1 MNEIQNRQHVV
12 KQNRPER
19 TMEGN
24 AFSAFAITALRLAGH
39 LTAAGDQLAKPAGQ
53 TSARWQV
60 LAAARRGD
68 MSVAQI
74 ARALGLARQGV
85 QRLADVLEG
94 EGLIAYAEN
103 PQHQRAKLVRP
114 TAEGTARLG
123 VIEVAQA
130 GWADGL
136 GAAFTSAEL
145 DAARAV
151 MLRVMEMLE
160 ADGAPGG

>member
-1 MNEIQNRQHVV
+1 
-12 KQNRPER
+12 
-19 TMEGN
+19 MEGD

-39 LTAAGDQLAKPAGQ
+39 LTAAGDRLAKPAGQ

-85 QRLADVLEG
+85 QRLADVLAG
-94 EGLIAYAEN
+94 EGLIAYADN
-103 PQHQRAKLVRP
+103 PEHQRAKLVRL
-114 TAEGTARLG
+114 TDEGAEQLG

-151 MLRVMEMLE
+151 MARVMAMLE
-160 ADGAPGG
+160 SDGASGG

>member
-1 MNEIQNRQHVV
+1 
-12 KQNRPER
+12 
-19 TMEGN
+19 MEGD

-39 LTAAGDQLAKPAGQ
+39 LTAAGDRLAKPAGQ

-68 MSVAQI
+68 LSVAQI

-85 QRLADVLEG
+85 QRLADVLAD
-94 EGLIAYAEN
+94 EGLIAYADN
-103 PQHQRAKLVRP
+103 PQHQRAKLVRL
-114 TAEGTARLG
+114 TAEGAARLG

-130 GWADGL
+130 GWANKL

-145 DAARAV
+145 DAARTV
-151 MLRVMEMLE
+151 MARVMEVME
-160 ADGAPGG
+160 VDEIPGN

>member
-1 MNEIQNRQHVV
+1 
-12 KQNRPER
+12 
-19 TMEGN
+19 MEGD

-39 LTAAGDQLAKPAGQ
+39 LTAAGDRLAKPAGQ

-68 MSVAQI
+68 LSVAQI

-85 QRLADVLEG
+85 QRLADVLAD
-94 EGLIAYAEN
+94 EGLIAYADN
-103 PQHQRAKLVRP
+103 PQHQRAKLVRL
-114 TAEGTARLG
+114 TAEGAARLG

-130 GWADGL
+130 GWANKL

-145 DAARAV
+145 DAARTV
-151 MLRVMEMLE
+151 MARVMEMME
-160 ADGAPGG
+160 VDEVPGN

>member
-1 MNEIQNRQHVV
+1 
-12 KQNRPER
+12 
-19 TMEGN
+19 MEGD

-60 LAAARRGD
+60 LAAARRGG

-74 ARALGLARQGV
+74 ARALGVARQGV
-85 QRLADVLEG
+85 QRLTDVLEN
-94 EGLIAYAEN
+94 EGLIAYADN
-103 PQHQRAKLVRP
+103 PQHQRAKLVRL
-114 TAEGTARLG
+114 TEEGAARLG
-123 VIEVAQA
+123 VIEIAQA

-136 GAAFTSAEL
+136 GGAFTSAEL

-151 MLRVMEMLE
+151 MSRVMEMLE
-160 ADGAPGG
+160 ADEASRG

>member
-1 MNEIQNRQHVV
+1 MDEIQNRQHVV

-74 ARALGLARQGV
+74 ARTLGLARQGV
-85 QRLADVLEG
+85 QRLADVLED
-94 EGLIAYAEN
+94 EGLTAYADN
-103 PQHQRAKLVRP
+103 PQHQRAKLVRL

-123 VIEVAQA
+123 IIEMAQA

-136 GAAFTSAEL
+136 GAAFTPAEL

-151 MLRVMEMLE
+151 MARVMEMLE
-160 ADGAPGG
+160 GGEAAGG

>member
-1 MNEIQNRQHVV
+1 
-12 KQNRPER
+12 
-19 TMEGN
+19 MEGN

-74 ARALGLARQGV
+74 ARALGLARQDV
-85 QRLADVLEG
+85 QRLADVLAAEK
-94 EGLIAYAEN
+94 LIAYADN
-103 PQHQRAKLVRP
+103 PQHQRAKLVRL
-114 TAEGTARLG
+114 TAEGAARLG

-136 GAAFTSAEL
+136 GSAFTTAEL

-151 MLRVMEMLE
+151 MARVMAMLE
-160 ADGAPGG
+160 SDGAAGD

>member
-1 MNEIQNRQHVV
+1 
-12 KQNRPER
+12 
-19 TMEGN
+19 MEGD
-24 AFSAFAITALRLAGH
+24 AFSTFAITALRLAGH

-53 TSARWQV
+53 SSARWQV

-74 ARALGLARQGV
+74 ARVLGVARQGV

-94 EGLIAYAEN
+94 EGLIAYADN
-103 PQHQRAKLVRP
+103 PQHQRAKLVRL
-114 TAEGTARLG
+114 TAEGANRLG
-123 VIEVAQA
+123 IIEIAQA

-145 DAARAV
+145 DGARAV
-151 MLRVMEMLE
+151 MARVMEMLE
-160 ADGAPGG
+160 AGEASRG

>member
-1 MNEIQNRQHVV
+1 MDEIQNRQHVV

-19 TMEGN
+19 TVEGD

-39 LTAAGDQLAKPAGQ
+39 LTAAGDRLAKPAGQ

-85 QRLADVLEG
+85 QRLADVLAG
-94 EGLIAYAEN
+94 EGLIAYADN
-103 PQHQRAKLVRP
+103 PEHQRAKLVRL
-114 TAEGTARLG
+114 TDEGAEQLG

-151 MLRVMEMLE
+151 MARVMAMLE
-160 ADGAPGG
+160 SDGASGG

>member
-1 MNEIQNRQHVV
+1 
-12 KQNRPER
+12 
-19 TMEGN
+19 MEGD

-60 LAAARRGD
+60 LAAARRGG

-74 ARALGLARQGV
+74 ARALGVARQGV
-85 QRLADVLEG
+85 QRLTDVLEG
-94 EGLIAYAEN
+94 EGLIAYADN
-103 PQHQRAKLVRP
+103 PQHQRAKLVRL
-114 TAEGTARLG
+114 TEQGAARLG
-123 VIEVAQA
+123 VIEIAQA

-136 GAAFTSAEL
+136 GGAFTSAEL

-151 MLRVMEMLE
+151 MARVMEMLE
-160 ADGAPGG
+160 ADEASGG

>member
-12 KQNRPER
+12 KRNRLER
-19 TMEGN
+19 TMEGD

-60 LAAARRGD
+60 LAAARRSN

-85 QRLADVLEG
+85 QRLADVLES
-94 EGLIAYAEN
+94 EGLISYADN
-103 PQHQRAKLVRP
+103 PHHQRAKLVQL
-114 TAEGTARLG
+114 TAEGAARLG
-123 VIEVAQA
+123 AIEIAQA
-130 GWADGL
+130 RWANEL

-145 DAARAV
+145 NSACAVMARAMK
-151 MLRVMEMLE
+151 MLAADE
-160 ADGAPGG
+160 AADD

>member
-1 MNEIQNRQHVV
+1 
-12 KQNRPER
+12 
-19 TMEGN
+19 MEGD

-60 LAAARRGD
+60 LAAARRGG

-74 ARALGLARQGV
+74 ARALGVARQGV
-85 QRLADVLEG
+85 QRLTDVLEN
-94 EGLIAYAEN
+94 EGLIAYADN
-103 PQHQRAKLVRP
+103 PQHQRAKLVRL
-114 TAEGTARLG
+114 TEEGAARLG
-123 VIEVAQA
+123 VIEIAQA

-136 GAAFTSAEL
+136 GGAFTSAEL

-151 MLRVMEMLE
+151 MARVMEMLE
-160 ADGAPGG
+160 GGEASGG

>member
-1 MNEIQNRQHVV
+1 
-12 KQNRPER
+12 
-19 TMEGN
+19 MEGD

-60 LAAARRGD
+60 LAAARRGG

-74 ARALGLARQGV
+74 ARALGVARQGV
-85 QRLADVLEG
+85 QRLTDVLEG
-94 EGLIAYAEN
+94 EGLIAYADN
-103 PQHQRAKLVRP
+103 PQHQRAKLVRL
-114 TAEGTARLG
+114 TEEGAARLG
-123 VIEVAQA
+123 VIEIAQA

-136 GAAFTSAEL
+136 GGAFASAEL

-151 MLRVMEMLE
+151 MARVMEMLE
-160 ADGAPGG
+160 ADEASRG

>member
-1 MNEIQNRQHVV
+1 
-12 KQNRPER
+12 
-19 TMEGN
+19 MEGD

-39 LTAAGDQLAKPAGQ
+39 LIAAGDRLAKPAGQ

-85 QRLADVLEG
+85 QRLADVLAG
-94 EGLIAYAEN
+94 EGLIAYADN
-103 PQHQRAKLVRP
+103 PEHQRAKLVRL
-114 TAEGTARLG
+114 TDEGAERLE

-145 DAARAV
+145 DAARTV
-151 MLRVMEMLE
+151 MARVMAMLE
-160 ADGAPGG
+160 SDGASGG

>member
-1 MNEIQNRQHVV
+1 MDEIQNRQHVV
-12 KQNRPER
+12 KRNRPTR
-19 TMEGN
+19 TMEGD

-39 LTAAGDQLAKPAGQ
+39 LTAAGDRLAKPSGQ

-60 LAAARRGD
+60 LAAARRND

-74 ARALGLARQGV
+74 ARSLGLARQGV
-85 QRLADVLEG
+85 QRLADMLER
-94 EGLIAYAEN
+94 EGLIAYADN
-103 PQHQRAKLVRP
+103 PQHQRAKLVLL
-114 TAEGTARLG
+114 TAEGAARLG

-151 MLRVMEMLE
+151 MARVMEMLE
-160 ADGAPGG
+160 NDGAAGG

>member
-1 MNEIQNRQHVV
+1 MDEIQNRQHVV
-12 KQNRPER
+12 KPNRPER
-19 TMEGN
+19 TVEGD

-39 LTAAGDQLAKPAGQ
+39 LSAAGDRLAKPAGQ

-68 MSVAQI
+68 MSAAQI

-85 QRLADVLEG
+85 QRLADVLAG
-94 EGLIAYAEN
+94 EGLIAYADN
-103 PQHQRAKLVRP
+103 PEHQRAKLVRL
-114 TAEGTARLG
+114 TDEGAELLG

-151 MLRVMEMLE
+151 MARVMAMLE
-160 ADGAPGG
+160 SDGASGG

>member
-1 MNEIQNRQHVV
+1 MDEIHNRQHVV

-94 EGLIAYAEN
+94 EGLIAYADN
-103 PQHQRAKLVRP
+103 PQHQRAKLVRL
-114 TAEGTARLG
+114 TAEGAARLG
-123 VIEVAQA
+123 TIEVAQA

-136 GAAFTSAEL
+136 GAAFTATEL
-145 DAARAV
+145 DTARAV
-151 MLRVMEMLE
+151 MARVMEMLE
-160 ADGAPGG
+160 AEEASRG

>member
-1 MNEIQNRQHVV
+1 
-12 KQNRPER
+12 
-19 TMEGN
+19 MEGD

-68 MSVAQI
+68 MSVAQV
-74 ARALGLARQGV
+74 ARVLGVARQGV
-85 QRLADVLEG
+85 QRLADLLEG
-94 EGLIAYAEN
+94 EGLIAYAGN
-103 PQHQRAKLVRP
+103 PQHQRAKLVRL
-114 TAEGTARLG
+114 TEEGAMRLG
-123 VIEVAQA
+123 AIEIAQA

-136 GAAFTSAEL
+136 GAAFTPAEL

-151 MLRVMEMLE
+151 MARAMQMLE
-160 ADGAPGG
+160 AGEASRG

>member
-1 MNEIQNRQHVV
+1 
-12 KQNRPER
+12 
-19 TMEGN
+19 MEGD

-39 LTAAGDQLAKPAGQ
+39 LTAAGDRLAKPSGQ

-60 LAAARRGD
+60 LAAARRND

-74 ARALGLARQGV
+74 ARSLGLARQGV
-85 QRLADVLEG
+85 QRLADMLER
-94 EGLIAYAEN
+94 EGLIAYADN
-103 PQHQRAKLVRP
+103 PQHQRAKLVLL
-114 TAEGTARLG
+114 TAEGAARLG

-151 MLRVMEMLE
+151 MARVMEMLE
-160 ADGAPGG
+160 NDGAAGG

>member
-1 MNEIQNRQHVV
+1 
-12 KQNRPER
+12 
-19 TMEGN
+19 MEGN
-24 AFSAFAITALRLAGH
+24 AFSAFSITALRLAGH

-94 EGLIAYAEN
+94 EGLIAYADN
-103 PQHQRAKLVRP
+103 PQHQRAKLVRL
-114 TAEGTARLG
+114 TAEGAARLG

-136 GAAFTSAEL
+136 GSAFTATEL

-151 MLRVMEMLE
+151 MARVMEMLE
-160 ADGAPGG
+160 AEEASRG

>member
-1 MNEIQNRQHVV
+1 MDEIPNRQHVV
-12 KQNRPER
+12 KHNRPGR
-19 TMEGN
+19 TMEGD

-39 LTAAGDQLAKPAGQ
+39 LTAAGDRLAKPAGQ

-68 MSVAQI
+68 LSVAQI

-85 QRLADVLEG
+85 QRLADVLAD
-94 EGLIAYAEN
+94 EGLIAYADN
-103 PQHQRAKLVRP
+103 PQHQRAKLVRL
-114 TAEGTARLG
+114 TAEGAARLG

-130 GWADGL
+130 GWANKL

-145 DAARAV
+145 DAARTV
-151 MLRVMEMLE
+151 MARVMEVME
-160 ADGAPGG
+160 VDEIPGN

>member
-1 MNEIQNRQHVV
+1 
-12 KQNRPER
+12 
-19 TMEGN
+19 MEGN

-39 LTAAGDQLAKPAGQ
+39 LTAAGDHLAKPAGQ

-94 EGLIAYAEN
+94 EGLIAYADN
-103 PQHQRAKLVRP
+103 PQHQRAKLVQL
-114 TAEGTARLG
+114 TADGAARLG

-136 GAAFTSAEL
+136 GSAFTATEL

-151 MLRVMEMLE
+151 MARVMEMLE
-160 ADGAPGG
+160 AEEASRG

>member
-1 MNEIQNRQHVV
+1 
-12 KQNRPER
+12 
-19 TMEGN
+19 MEGD
-24 AFSAFAITALRLAGH
+24 AFSAFAMTALRLAGH
-39 LTAAGDQLAKPAGQ
+39 LTAAGDRLAKPAGQ

-60 LAAARRGD
+60 LAAARSGD

-85 QRLADVLEG
+85 QRLADVLEN
-94 EGLIAYAEN
+94 EGLITYTDN
-103 PQHQRAKLVRP
+103 PQHQRAKLVRL
-114 TAEGTARLG
+114 TTEGAARLG
-123 VIEVAQA
+123 MIEVAQA

-151 MLRVMEMLE
+151 MARVMGLLE
-160 ADGAPGG
+160 ADEASGG